1 MKQSDS
7 ATTARFGLIGHPIAR
22 SLSPAIFTAAYS
34 GKYPFDLIQTES
46 FTEAWERFIRD
57 YKAINVT
64 SPFKVNAFQNADI
77 ISDEVKRCGA
87 SNLCVK
93 TEDGIAAYNSDY
105 RGVKALLEK
114 YAPGTAAV
122 IGFGGAGKAALAAVE
137 ELGFSTRL
145 YRHDEIAGG
154 VSADVIVYTLP
165 KAVPEIDR
173 LESEILLEA
182 NYKNPCLDQHKGYIG
197 GKQWLLMQAVMGYE
211 LMTGEI
217 PDKAAMES
225 VLL

>member
-1 MKQSDS
+1 M
-7 ATTARFGLIGHPIAR
+7 
-22 SLSPAIFTAAYS
+22 
-34 GKYPFDLIQTES
+34 
-46 FTEAWERFIRD
+46 
-57 YKAINVT
+57 
-64 SPFKVNAFQNADI
+64 
-77 ISDEVKRCGA
+77 
-87 SNLCVK
+87 
-93 TEDGIAAYNSDY
+93 
-105 RGVKALLEK
+105 
-114 YAPGTAAV
+114 
-122 IGFGGAGKAALAAVE
+122 
-137 ELGFSTRL
+137 

-165 KAVPEIDR
+165 KAVPGIDR

-182 NYKNPCLDQHKGYIG
+182 NYKNPCLDQHKGYIS